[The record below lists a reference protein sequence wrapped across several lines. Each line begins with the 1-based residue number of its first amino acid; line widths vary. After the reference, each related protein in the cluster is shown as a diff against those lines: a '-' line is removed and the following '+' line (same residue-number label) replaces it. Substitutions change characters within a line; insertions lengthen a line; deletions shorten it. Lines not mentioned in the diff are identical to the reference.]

1 MNESESVIA
10 RRLAFLERELD
21 RMGDAADDAEHEL
34 RLNPTDLQARRRLE
48 AIYAL
53 AGKTWAEIKELR
65 AGQPGRHAVIHYD
78 RHADSSISRAY
89 RQALG

>member
-1 MNESESVIA
+1 MNESGSVIA

-21 RMGDAADDAEHEL
+21 RMGGAADDAEHEL
-34 RLNPTDLQARRRLE
+34 RLNPTDLEARRRLE

-53 AGKTWAEIKELR
+53 AAKTWAEIQELR
-65 AGQPGRHAVIHYD
+65 ARQPGRYAVIHYD
-78 RHADSSISRAY
+78 RHADASAGRAY